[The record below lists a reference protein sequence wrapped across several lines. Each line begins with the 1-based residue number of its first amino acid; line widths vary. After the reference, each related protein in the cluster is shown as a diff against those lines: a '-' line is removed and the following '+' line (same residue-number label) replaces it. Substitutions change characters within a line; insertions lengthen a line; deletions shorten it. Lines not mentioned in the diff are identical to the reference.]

1 MGQVVS
7 ELLSSEAIAELLKK
21 AGLFGADENAQF
33 VPLTGGVA
41 SDIWRVDTGGRSF
54 AVKRALPKLRVA
66 ADWHAPVS
74 RNAAEADW
82 LRIAERIE
90 PGCVPKILYHDPDSG
105 LFAMDYLAPDRHP
118 VWKAQLRDGKV
129 EIGFARAVGRILARI
144 HAATAGD
151 ADIGRRFSHDETFHA
166 IRLEPYLEA
175 TAKRH
180 PGLADR
186 LFALSRRTLASH
198 VALVHGDISP
208 KNILAGPGGPI
219 FLDAE
224 CAWYGDPAF
233 DLAFCLNHLLLKC
246 IWNPG
251 ASSGFLRAF
260 DALAEEY
267 ANASPADVSTRAAQL
282 LPALLLARI
291 DGKSPV
297 EYITRDPDRDLVRS
311 VAIPLIVEPPGHLSV
326 VRAAWTGHI
335 LPTGKSAR

>member
-1 MGQVVS
+1 MTQTEP
-7 ELLSSEAIAELLKK
+7 ELLPTAEIATLLQK
-21 AGLFGADENAQF
+21 AGLIRAGEQAEF

-41 SDIWRVDTGGRSF
+41 SDIWRVDTGTRSF

-66 ADWHAPVS
+66 ADWRAPVS

-82 LRIAERIE
+82 LRIAERIA
-90 PGCVPKILYHDPDSG
+90 PGSVPKILYHDPESG

-118 VWKAQLRDGKV
+118 VWKTQLRDGNV
-129 EIGFARAVGRILARI
+129 DVDFARAVGRILANI
-144 HAATAGD
+144 HRATAGD
-151 ADIGRRFSHDETFHA
+151 ADIAHRFSHDETFHA

-175 TAKRH
+175 TAKQH
-180 PGLADR
+180 PDLTDR
-186 LFALSRRTLASH
+186 LFGLSRRTLATH
-198 VALVHGDISP
+198 AALVHGDISP
-208 KNILAGPGGPI
+208 KNILAGPDGPI

-251 ASSGFLRAF
+251 ASQRFLAAF
-260 DALAEEY
+260 DALAAEY
-267 ANASPADVSTRAAQL
+267 GRASSNETMARAAQL

-311 VAIPLIVEPPGHLSV
+311 AAIPLIVKPPENLSE
-326 VRAAWTGHI
+326 VRGAWAARIQSTG
-335 LPTGKSAR
+335 